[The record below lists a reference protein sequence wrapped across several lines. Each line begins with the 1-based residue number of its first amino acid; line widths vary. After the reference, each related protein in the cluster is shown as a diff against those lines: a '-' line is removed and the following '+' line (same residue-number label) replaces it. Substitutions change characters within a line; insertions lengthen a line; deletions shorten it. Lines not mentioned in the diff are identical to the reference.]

1 MLTADSKGAN
11 IKEYQITQKR
21 GYIQMN
27 KYSFLIK
34 CTDGTIILTANFGA
48 DYKEARY
55 YFEKGLNKEWKVITD
70 STFIKNWIHHENKTR
85 DDNPLTQEFFE
96 NLDRL
101 ESQENEKGIVLQ
113 DVIEI
118 KRYTEGLKWED
129 TPFERIPLYYFAHE
143 EFNEIAYD
151 AVKEISEAEQNEI
164 RWNKKG
170 LSNGHYVGSMH
181 KFNNFYKNKK

>member
-1 MLTADSKGAN
+1 
-11 IKEYQITQKR
+11 
-21 GYIQMN
+21 MN

-34 CTDGTIILTANFGA
+34 CTDGTIILTANWGT

-55 YFEKGLNKEWKVITD
+55 YFEKGLNKEWSLITD
-70 STFIKNWIHHENKTR
+70 SVFIQNYIAKENQTR

-118 KRYTEGLKWED
+118 KRYTEGVRWED
-129 TPFERIPLYYFAHE
+129 TPFERIPLYYFSHE
-143 EFNEIAYD
+143 SFGEIAYD

-170 LSNGHYVGSMH
+170 LSNGHYVGSQH
-181 KFNNFYKNKK
+181 KFRKYFEKNKKN